1 MAGAEDVNVSI
12 KQKTPELETAF
23 VCAMDAAD
31 VYVSSY
37 EQLHGR
43 LKEVR

>member
-1 MAGAEDVNVSI
+1 MAGVEDINGSI
-12 KQKTPELETAF
+12 EQRMPELESAF